1 MKGPKTLTGVLGKNS
16 YASTIMHP
24 YNPQEPFYFKLYNKI
39 MTNFHASQIR
49 HHFLDFDRAHFP
61 ELSISIYNKTYKA
74 FHDKDKPELLQ
85 LVTLPNYELLK
96 LAMKNNV
103 DLPFIFHPLA
113 LKAKLVQ
120 ANIIS
125 ERGDNVENSTFAHI
139 TMEMIC
145 KSKEGSE
152 VTQYNVFERR
162 MDVKKKE
169 AWRLALI
176 E

>member
-1 MKGPKTLTGVLGKNS
+1 MKGAKTLTGILGKNS

-24 YNPQEPFYFKLYNKI
+24 YCPNEPFYMKFYNRI
-39 MTNFHASQIR
+39 LTNFHTSQIK
-49 HHFLDFDRAHFP
+49 HHFLDFDRSHFP
-61 ELSISIYNKTYKA
+61 ELAISIYNKTYKA
-74 FHDKDKPELLQ
+74 IHDKDKTALLQ

-103 DLPFIFHPLA
+103 DLPFTIHPLA
-113 LKAKLVQ
+113 EKAKIVQ

-139 TMEMIC
+139 TLEMLC
-145 KSKEGSE
+145 KAKDGSE
-152 VTQYNVFERR
+152 VQQFNVYERR
-162 MDVKKKE
+162 MDNKKKE